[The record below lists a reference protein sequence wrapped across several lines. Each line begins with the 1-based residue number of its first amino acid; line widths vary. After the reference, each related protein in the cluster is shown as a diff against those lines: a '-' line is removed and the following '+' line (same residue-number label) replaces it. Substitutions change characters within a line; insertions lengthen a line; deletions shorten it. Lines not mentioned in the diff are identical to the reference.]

1 MRFYTWQ
8 ESEVA
13 PWGTPGR
20 VAPTGTGYVA
30 PAGTLEPV
38 ILQPDRIWPGTAV
51 GAGALPVG
59 ALVPPSPAP
68 AILPAVAPAVIGAT
82 PALGALGGVIGAG
95 AALYGLAQ
103 LLGLGEGGG
112 LFGINLLG
120 GNGGFIPGTMIPLGG
135 PGLPE
140 PPAAMVAKE
149 WSTGTA
155 QFYMLIDG
163 RIAVYSKKK
172 RRWKVYRPEKMA
184 VISKRLPSHRTLVR
198 LKGKLDRHAGDALTI
213 LKLTRPHRL
222 AKPQRRYQYYGRR
235 K

>member
-1 MRFYTWQ
+1 MAST
-8 ESEVA
+8 
-13 PWGTPGR
+13 
-20 VAPTGTGYVA
+20 
-30 PAGTLEPV
+30 AGV
-38 ILQPDRIWPGTAV
+38 GV
-51 GAGALPVG
+51 GAGAGVIG
-59 ALVPPSPAP
+59 VIPPIPQPAT
-68 AILPAVAPAVIGAT
+68 LPAVAPAVLGAT
-82 PALGALGGVIGAG
+82 PALGALGGL
-95 AALYGLAQ
+95 AALGGGVYGLLQ

-112 LFGINLLG
+112 LFGTNVLG

-140 PPAAMVAKE
+140 PPAGMVAKE

-222 AKPQRRYQYYGRR
+222 AKPKRHYHHYGRR